1 MTPMKAIRA
10 KCLDCC
16 CGQHKEVRLCPIKD
30 CPLWV
35 YRLGRRPTA
44 QSSLNE
50 DITDKP
56 FGFPLIQD
64 VTPTDMAVIEKIPF
78 ELNQMS
84 SF

>member
-50 DITDKP
+50 GISCT
-56 FGFPLIQD
+56 
-64 VTPTDMAVIEKIPF
+64 
-78 ELNQMS
+78 
-84 SF
+84 